1 MSRKI
6 FTKEEIQLLRNNP
19 YTFNVTSNSLF
30 FTKAFKEQFYKE
42 YSEGAKPRQILE
54 RYGYPADVLG
64 ERRIWGIG
72 YSIKKEMASSKDL
85 YEGRPINSTHK
96 QTTDIP
102 LEKSIDQLRN
112 EVEYLK
118 QEVEFL
124 KKISSIKTTR
134 K

>member
-1 MSRKI
+1 MSKKM
-6 FTKEEIQLLRNNP
+6 FTAEEVQLLRNNP
-19 YTFNVTSNSLF
+19 YTFNVTSNSLY
-30 FTKAFKEQFYKE
+30 FTKAFKELFYKE

-54 RYGYPADVLG
+54 KYGYPADILG
-64 ERRIWGIG
+64 ERRVWGIG
-72 YSIKKEMASSKDL
+72 YSIRKEMDSSKGL
-85 YEGRPINSTHK
+85 CEEGITNSTHR